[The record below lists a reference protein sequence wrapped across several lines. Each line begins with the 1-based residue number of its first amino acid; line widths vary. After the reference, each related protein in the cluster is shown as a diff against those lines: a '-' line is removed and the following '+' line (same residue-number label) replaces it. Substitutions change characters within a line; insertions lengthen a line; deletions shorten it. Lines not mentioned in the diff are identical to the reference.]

1 MCCFYYVDET
11 NEVRTMNE
19 VEVNLSQEKI
29 KVINDAYREELQY
42 WEKVAFD
49 SVLTENERKDLTDL
63 APPYFSGI
71 SVFNSQ

>member
-19 VEVNLSQEKI
+19 IEVNLSQEKI

>member
-11 NEVRTMNE
+11 NEVRAMNE
-19 VEVNLSQEKI
+19 IEVNLSQEKI
-29 KVINDAYREELQY
+29 KVVNDAYREELQY

>member
-19 VEVNLSQEKI
+19 IEVNLSQEKI
-29 KVINDAYREELQY
+29 KVINDAYRDDLQY

>member
-19 VEVNLSQEKI
+19 IEVNLSQEKI
-29 KVINDAYREELQY
+29 KVINHAYRKELQY
-42 WEKVAFD
+42 WEKVALD
-49 SVLTENERKDLTDL
+49 SVLTENEMKDLTDL

>member
-19 VEVNLSQEKI
+19 IEVNLSQEKI

-42 WEKVAFD
+42 WEKVAVD

>member
-1 MCCFYYVDET
+1 MCFFYYVDET

-19 VEVNLSQEKI
+19 IEVNLSQEKI

>member
-19 VEVNLSQEKI
+19 TEVNLSQEKI

>member
-1 MCCFYYVDET
+1 MDET
-11 NEVRTMNE
+11 NEVRAMNE
-19 VEVNLSQEKI
+19 IEVNLSQEKI

-42 WEKVAFD
+42 WEKVAVD